1 MMEPIISPWTIFW
14 LQALINL
21 DNFNHWA
28 FYFIM
33 ITNIFWIIDFILV
46 KGTINKYDSYIE
58 VNPESTSNYKEIQEE
73 LYLNA
78 KKEMEFLN
86 KFKIPLIVLTTFS
99 ILCIIFIPSKEM
111 LVAMIASSYVT
122 PDNINAA
129 NEAFKTNLNDYVNI
143 IADAIKK

>member
-1 MMEPIISPWTIFW
+1 MDPIISPWTIFW
-14 LQALINL
+14 LQALMNL
-21 DNFNHWA
+21 DKLNQWF
-28 FYFIM
+28 FCFIM
-33 ITNIFWIIDFILV
+33 IANILWIIDFILV
-46 KGTINKYDSYIE
+46 KGTIDGYNSYIE
-58 VNPESTSNYKEIQEE
+58 VYQESTTNYKKIQEE
-73 LYLNA
+73 LYTNA
-78 KKEMEFLN
+78 KKEMELLN